1 MVDFDGDFSLL
12 GWMNY
17 ESSANACGMLPG
29 LTIPDFT
36 FQGPDDPLKASEMPQ
51 ISSESAK
58 AMHNSIDATM
68 VDAESALENGNSTVP
83 FSIVDASAS
92 ASPAASHVA
101 STSSSMEEAPDSI
114 TIDRNSNTW
123 PYEYQAEG
131 EKGRIAFPALN
142 PEDLR
147 NATLYN
153 RPSGTTSPR
162 KNFELSGSFGKV
174 DDEKRAMII
183 QLLSLPLIRVPWQE
197 DVDLLRS
204 LPDPD
209 VLHHFTDLYFLHFHE
224 VSRDSQVRY
233 LSFFADA
240 RLTALAYNPQT
251 YVQDFQ
257 CTHYLTTHNGL
268 RGCLPLLGPDRDQE
282 FGI

>member
-12 GWMNY
+12 GWMNS

-36 FQGPDDPLKASEMPQ
+36 IQGPEDPLKASEIPE

-58 AMHNSIDATM
+58 AMQNSIDATM
-68 VDAESALENGNSTVP
+68 VEADSALANGNSAVP
-83 FSIVDASAS
+83 FSIVDASPS
-92 ASPAASHVA
+92 ASPAASHIT
-101 STSSSMEEAPDSI
+101 STSSSMEEAPDSV

-142 PEDLR
+142 PEGLR
-147 NATLYN
+147 NARLYN

-174 DDEKRAMII
+174 DDEKRARII

-224 VSRDSQVRY
+224 VSRDSQFRY
-233 LSFFADA
+233 LSFLADT

-257 CTHYLTTHNGL
+257 CTYYFTTHDGL
-268 RGCLPLLGPDRDQE
+268 RAYLPFSGPNSDQE
-282 FGI
+282 F